1 MITEQYDITG
11 MSCAACSSAV
21 ERVTRKLES
30 VTESSVNLTTALLTI
45 TYDEHVLTRDAII
58 QKVEKAGFGAALHLE
73 QTKQEKE
80 KSEEHLDQEVKK
92 TRQHLITNIIFAVP
106 LLYIS
111 MGHMV
116 PFPMPLPAF
125 LDMHES
131 PLNFALAQ
139 LLLTT
144 VILFNGRKFY
154 LVGFKSLFLGHP
166 NMDSLVAIGTGS
178 AFLYSLVMTVRIP
191 SDMNAVHQLYYES
204 AAIVVT
210 LVMVGKYMEGRSK
223 NKTSEA
229 IRKLMQLAPDTA
241 IVISGG
247 IQEEVPVEKIQ
258 AGTQILIRPG
268 SRIPLDAVVTEGNTT
283 VDESMLTGE
292 SIPVEKAEGDEIIG
306 GSMNYQGAVIAKVM
320 RTGQDTTLA
329 KIVKLME
336 DAQGKKAPISKLAD
350 TVAGYFVP
358 VVMAIAVVAAIIWSI
373 LGYDL
378 AFVLNIFVSVLVIAC
393 PCALGLATPTA
404 IMVGTGL
411 GASRGILIKS
421 GEALEI
427 SHKVDAIV
435 LDKTGTITEGRPK
448 VTEVISH
455 TLPEEELLQI
465 AASCETVSEH
475 PLGRAI
481 VEGAK
486 ERELSLL
493 KIEDFQSITGQGI
506 AAKIPAK
513 DSEAV
518 YYIGNRKL
526 CEEQGLKMNAY
537 VEEAQGLAGKGQT
550 PMFVAKNK
558 EVIGLV
564 SVADTVKETSKGA
577 IAKIRSLNTEV
588 YMLTGDNVRTA
599 EYIGSQVGVDHV
611 IAEVLPQDK
620 AGVVERLQKEGKR
633 VMMVGDG
640 INDAPALVQA
650 DVGAAIGSGS
660 DIALDSAD
668 VVLMKSNL
676 LDVYR
681 TIKLSHA
688 TIRNIK
694 QNLFWAFFYNSCG
707 LPLAAGALY
716 AVSGHLLNPVFAGLA
731 MSLSS
736 VTVVGNALRLRTLKL
751 DE

>member
-191 SDMNAVHQLYYES
+191 SDMDAVHQLYYES

-247 IQEEVPVEKIQ
+247 VQEEVPVEKIQ

-306 GSMNYQGAVIAKVM
+306 GSMNYQGAVVAKVM
-320 RTGQDTTLA
+320 RTGQDTTIA

-358 VVMAIAVVAAIIWSI
+358 VVMGIAVVAAIIWSI

-427 SHKVDAIV
+427 SHKVDAVV

-475 PLGRAI
+475 PLGQAI

-526 CEEQGLKMNAY
+526 CEEQGLKMNVY

-668 VVLMKSNL
+668 VVLMKSDL